1 MGAGLFARFP
11 DLTRQAD
18 EVLGY
23 SVEELCRSSGDGRL
37 DRTEY
42 AQPALFVVSALTYLA
57 RDPVP
62 EPGLLAGHSLGEYGA
77 LFAAGCFDFATGV
90 RLVRERGALMGQAR
104 GGGMLAVLGVDN
116 ADVPELLAGT
126 GARQVDVANYN
137 TAVQT
142 VLSGPLDELR
152 MVSSALAAHPG
163 VRCVPVR
170 VSAAFHS
177 RHMRPAAQEFARFLT
192 GFTFADPHRTVVSS
206 VTARPY
212 APGQVADLLSR
223 QIESPVRWTQ
233 TMAYLREHGTREVE
247 EVGPGQV
254 LTGLWKRALSPSAK
268 PGVTAAPVAVEVGP
282 ATAPRPFAAAPARA
296 PRALVTAGAPATAA
310 APVATVPLTTPRA
323 RAAAPATAAPPA
335 RSAAPATIAPS
346 SPATARPG
354 ADGAPPA
361 PRAEELGSDE
371 FRREYG
377 IRYAY
382 LAGAMFRGIAS
393 ADLVIR
399 MGRAGLMGFFGAGGL
414 TLDKVESAL
423 VRIKDA
429 LGPHGRYG
437 VNLLHSI
444 DDPAY
449 EHAVVDLCL
458 RHGVHDVEA
467 AGFTQLTPAVV
478 QFRFSGAHRDAAGRP
493 VAVRRVLAKVSR
505 PEVATAFMGPAPE
518 AILRQLT
525 AAGRLTRQEAEIA
538 AELPVGQDICVEAD
552 SGGHTDGGAALTL
565 LPAMLRHRDAAMA
578 RHGYERKI
586 RVGAAGGIGAPEAV
600 AAAFVLGA
608 DFVLTGSVN
617 QCSPEAGTSDA
628 VKDIL
633 AGLDVQDTAYAPA
646 GDMFEIGAR
655 VQVVRKGT
663 LFAARGNKLYQLYR
677 SHDSWEAID
686 RATRRS
692 VEETYFKR
700 PFAEVWEET
709 RAYHLGRGRDAEI
722 EKAERLP
729 KHRMA
734 LVFRWYFARSVRWAL
749 EGDPAQKVNY
759 QIQCGPAI
767 GAFNHAVRGTG
778 LEDWRHRH
786 VDRIAEHL
794 MTGAAAVL
802 ARR

>member
-1 MGAGLFARFP
+1 MVALVFPGQGSQRKGMGADLFARFP

-18 EVLGY
+18 TVLGH

-42 AQPALFVVSALTYLA
+42 AQPALFVVSALSYLA
-57 RDPVP
+57 RDPGLP
-62 EPGLLAGHSLGEYGA
+62 QPTLLAGHSLGEYGA

-90 RLVRERGALMGQAR
+90 RLVRERGALMGRAQ
-104 GGGMLAVLGVDN
+104 GGGMLAVLGVDGDEVQ
-116 ADVPELLAGT
+116 ALLAGT

-137 TAVQT
+137 TPTQT
-142 VLSGPLDELR
+142 VLSGPLEELR
-152 MVSSALAAHPG
+152 MVSAALGQRPG

-177 RHMRPAAQEFARFLT
+177 RHMRPAAQEFATFLT
-192 GFTFADPHRTVVSS
+192 GFSFADPHRTVISS

-212 APGQVADLLSR
+212 GAGQVAELLSR
-223 QIESPVRWTQ
+223 QIESPVRWSE
-233 TMAYLREHGTREVE
+233 TMAYLRERGTTELE
-247 EVGPGQV
+247 EMGPGKV
-254 LTGLWKRALSPSAK
+254 LTGLWKQGRADGAK
-268 PGVTAAPVAVEVGP
+268 ARAVVPAPVAVAAGVP
-282 ATAPRPFAAAPARA
+282 AAAAARTPVSSAPVAARAATAAPAR
-296 PRALVTAGAPATAA
+296 
-310 APVATVPLTTPRA
+310 
-323 RAAAPATAAPPA
+323 
-335 RSAAPATIAPS
+335 PS
-346 SPATARPG
+346 DP
-354 ADGAPPA
+354 APPA
-361 PRAEELGSDE
+361 PRTAPSPAAPVPPASVSRGQRAEELGSAE
-371 FRREYG
+371 FRRDYG

-393 ADLVIR
+393 AELVIR

-414 TLDKVESAL
+414 GLDKVESAL

-429 LGPHGRYG
+429 LGPDGRYG
-437 VNLLHSI
+437 MNLLHSI

-449 EHAVVDLCL
+449 EHAIVDLCL
-458 RHGVHDVEA
+458 KHGVHDVEA

-505 PEVATAFMGPAPE
+505 PEVAAAFMAPAPA
-518 AILRQLT
+518 AILRRLT
-525 AAGRLTRQEAEIA
+525 ADGRLTPQEAEIA

-565 LPAMLRHRDAAMA
+565 LPSMIRHRDAAMA
-578 RHGYERKI
+578 RHGYGRRI
-586 RVGAAGGIGAPEAV
+586 RIGAAGGIGAPEAV

-677 SHDSWEAID
+677 SHDSWESID
-686 RATRRS
+686 AGTRRS

-722 EKAERLP
+722 EKADRLP

-734 LVFRWYFARSVRWAL
+734 LAFRWYFARSVRWGL
-749 EGDPAQKVNY
+749 EGEPTQKVNY

-767 GAFNHAVRGTG
+767 GAFNYVVRGTG

-786 VDRIAEHL
+786 VDLIAEHL
-794 MTGAAAVL
+794 MTGAADVL